1 MIDHCPTMELF
12 SIKQMKVVLIQV
24 VSCCVYDKPPKNIQP
39 MHGIIPYMFDCWPNL
54 VVHLLLPCKE
64 LHDISSYADNR

>member
-24 VSCCVYDKPPKNIQP
+24 VSCCVYDKPKK
-39 MHGIIPYMFDCWPNL
+39 Y
-54 VVHLLLPCKE
+54 
-64 LHDISSYADNR
+64 SAYAWHHSIHV